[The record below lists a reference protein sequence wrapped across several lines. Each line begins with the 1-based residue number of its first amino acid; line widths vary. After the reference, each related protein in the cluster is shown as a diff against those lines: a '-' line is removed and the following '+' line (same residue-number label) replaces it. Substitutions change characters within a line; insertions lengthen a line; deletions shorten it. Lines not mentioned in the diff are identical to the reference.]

1 MPAIDETHTTA
12 PPPRRTIAGTAAC
25 VARNI
30 DLRST
35 PMMRSQSSSVV
46 SSRSLRDSIPTLLWR
61 MSRPPHR
68 STAALT
74 MPTHSPARVT
84 SAAWASASPPSA
96 RMSPAASSARAFAGS
111 TQRTRAPPRAKR
123 IAAAL
128 PFPRPGPREPAPVTI
143 AILPSSRA
151 LIVRSAHRARTGIAA
166 PRQAR
171 AVCAEAGCAESLERG
186 SAARGPPVP
195 GHDLEPPHRSQGE
208 RAFHHRLE
216 RGDDTWKIDV
226 LPAGQ
231 RREIAPG
238 AFHEQSRAALTED
251 EPVLA
256 HAGRA
261 DPRAVAARNGEYA
274 APEIR
279 RVDHVDQH
287 VGLGAPRRRVE
298 VAERVGQRVLFTRE
312 SLDEVAP
319 DPLAAVLHAEQRVA
333 QRRPVA
339 PRQLARDDA

>member
-1 MPAIDETHTTA
+1 
-12 PPPRRTIAGTAAC
+12 
-25 VARNI
+25 
-30 DLRST
+30 
-35 PMMRSQSSSVV
+35 
-46 SSRSLRDSIPTLLWR
+46 

-74 MPTHSPARVT
+74 MVRHSPARVT
-84 SAAWASASPPSA
+84 SAAWASASPPPA
-96 RMSPAASSARAFAGS
+96 RMSPAVSSARSLTWS
-111 TQRTRAPPRAKR
+111 TQRTRAPSRAKR

-151 LIVRSAHRARTGIAA
+151 LIARSPRRARTGIAV

-171 AVCAEAGCAESLERG
+171 PVGAEAGRHERLERG
-186 SAARGPPVP
+186 AAADGASVP
-195 GHDLEPPHRSQGE
+195 GHDLEPSHRSQGE

-216 RGDDTWKIDV
+216 RGDDSWKIDV

-231 RREIAPG
+231 RRQIAPG
-238 AFHEQSRAALTED
+238 TFHEQSRAPLTEH
-251 EPVLA
+251 EPVLGQ
-256 HAGRA
+256 AGCA
-261 DPRAVAARNGEYA
+261 NARAVAAREGEHA

-287 VGLGAPRRRVE
+287 VWLGAPRRRVE
-298 VAERVGQRVLFTRE
+298 IAERVGQGVLLTRE
-312 SLDEVAP
+312 SLNEVAP
-319 DPLAAVLHAEQRVA
+319 DHLAAVLHPEQRVA

-339 PRQLARDDA
+339 PSQLARDDAVARQE